1 MVLVPCV
8 RVCVSLF
15 LPSILQGL
23 LHVRFGRPNWNV
35 VFPEVRDIV
44 LEQPLVKSDGNMR
57 AIGVFCCGPMGK
69 ALRAAC
75 MKWSKVS
82 GDDAKDV
89 IFKLHAE
96 VF

>member
-1 MVLVPCV
+1 MVVVLCV
-8 RVCVSLF
+8 RVCFSLS
-15 LPSILQGL
+15 PIPQGL